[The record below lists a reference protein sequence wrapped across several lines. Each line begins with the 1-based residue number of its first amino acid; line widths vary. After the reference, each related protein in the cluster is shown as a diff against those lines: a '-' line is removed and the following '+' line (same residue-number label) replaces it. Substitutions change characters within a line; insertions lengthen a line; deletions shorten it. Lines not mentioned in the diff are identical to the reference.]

1 MPPSIRDGLTSATID
16 AIFYLENSI
25 WYLGSQQKININIS
39 RAIYIYTVKT
49 TILHPVHVSLGAKMS
64 PFGGYDM
71 PIQYA
76 GGIIAE
82 HDAAR
87 SGAALFDTCHM
98 GEFTLSGPSAAA
110 DLDRLLSNDVANLAA
125 GACRYGFLCND
136 DGGVI
141 DDLITYRLSD
151 TEFMV
156 VVNASGEDGDF
167 NWIKERV
174 SKDTSIK
181 NLSHATAKID
191 LQGPKS
197 PKIAA
202 SLLKDPLNGLKYY
215 RFMHNTYKDADII
228 LSRTGYTGEIGF
240 EIYCPAKY
248 AVDFWNDC
256 IAQGAVPAGL
266 GARDI
271 LRLEMGYPLYGH
283 ELSADRNAAQSGFAH
298 AISKNK
304 AFIGSTKVSDSS
316 LCNQSLTG
324 ISLDG
329 RRTAHSGDAVMTD
342 GKTIGTVTSGC
353 FSPTQGR
360 AIALAYINKESAGI
374 DTPVSII
381 SGKNELPG
389 KITATPF
396 YKNGTVRG
404 DINLYL

>member
-1 MPPSIRDGLTSATID
+1 MLIPH
-16 AIFYLENSI
+16 Y
-25 WYLGSQQKININIS
+25 KINIIYGIYEVNSKINIDIG
-39 RAIYIYTVKT
+39 RVIYIYGMKT
-49 TILHPVHVSLGAKMS
+49 TVLHPVHLSLGAKMS

-82 HDAAR
+82 HGAAR
-87 SGAALFDTCHM
+87 GGAALFDTCHM
-98 GEFTLSGPSAAA
+98 GEFVASGPSAAA
-110 DLDRLLSNDVANLAA
+110 DLDRILSNDVANLTI

-136 DGGVI
+136 GGGVI
-141 DDLITYRLSD
+141 DDLIVYRLSE

-156 VVNASGEDGDF
+156 VVNATGQDGDF
-167 NWIKERV
+167 DWIAGRV
-174 SKDTSIK
+174 SEDTSIK

-202 SLLKDPLNGLKYY
+202 SLLKLPLNGLKYY
-215 RFMHNTYKDADII
+215 RFMRNYYKDAEII

-240 EIYCPAKY
+240 EIYCPAER
-248 AVDFWNDC
+248 AVEFWNDC
-256 IAQGAVPAGL
+256 TARGAVPAGL

-283 ELSADRNAAQSGFAH
+283 ELSAGRNAAQSGFAH
-298 AISKNK
+298 AISKK
-304 AFIGSTKVSDSS
+304 KPFIGSAKVLDPA

-324 ISLDG
+324 IILEG
-329 RRTAHSGDAVMTD
+329 RRTAHSGDTVTTD
-342 GKTIGTVTSGC
+342 GQPIGTITSGS
-353 FSPTQGR
+353 FSPTQSR
-360 AIALAYINKESAGI
+360 AIALAYINKESVVI
-374 DTPVSII
+374 DKTVSII

>member
-1 MPPSIRDGLTSATID
+1 MGFMKSIVK
-16 AIFYLENSI
+16 SI
-25 WYLGSQQKININIS
+25 IYIG
-39 RAIYIYTVKT
+39 RAIYIYEMKT
-49 TILHPVHVSLGAKMS
+49 TILHPVHVSLGAKMA

-82 HDAAR
+82 HGAAR
-87 SGAALFDTCHM
+87 SGAAIFDTCHM
-98 GEFTLSGPSAAA
+98 GEFMLSGPSSAA
-110 DLDRLLSNDVANLAA
+110 DLDRMLSNDVANLAI
-125 GACRYGFLCND
+125 GACRYAFLCND

-151 TEFMV
+151 TTFMI
-156 VVNASGEDGDF
+156 VVNAASEEGDF
-167 NWIKERV
+167 DWFKGHI
-174 SKDTSIK
+174 SKDTSIE
-181 NLSHATAKID
+181 NRSQETAKID

-202 SLLKDPLNGLKYY
+202 SILKDPLNSLKYY
-215 RFMHNTYKDADII
+215 RFAHNHYKDKEII

-240 EIYCPAKY
+240 EIYCPADL
-248 AVDFWNDC
+248 AANFWNDC
-256 IAQGAVPAGL
+256 IANGAVPAGL

-283 ELSADRNAAQSGFAH
+283 ELSADRNAAQSGFNH

-304 AFIGSTKVSDSS
+304 PFIGSTKILDPA
-316 LCNQSLTG
+316 LQNQSLAG
-324 ISLDG
+324 IILDT
-329 RRTAHSGDAVMTD
+329 RRTAHSGDTVTAN
-342 GKTIGTVTSGC
+342 GKPIGTITSGC

-360 AIALAYINKESAGI
+360 AIALAYIDKDSAGI
-374 DTPVSII
+374 DTTVSI
-381 SGKNELPG
+381 GKNELTG

-396 YKNGTVRG
+396 YKKGTVRC

>member
-1 MPPSIRDGLTSATID
+1 MM
-16 AIFYLENSI
+16 
-25 WYLGSQQKININIS
+25 
-39 RAIYIYTVKT
+39 KT
-49 TILHPVHVSLGAKMS
+49 TILHPVHAALGAKMS

-82 HDAAR
+82 HGAVR
-87 SGAALFDTCHM
+87 GGAALFDTCHM
-98 GEFTLSGPSAAA
+98 GEFAVSGPNAAA
-110 DLDRLLSNDVANLAA
+110 DLDRLLSNDVASLSV
-125 GACRYGFLCND
+125 GTCRYGFLCND

-141 DDLITYRLSD
+141 DDLITYKRSEN
-151 TEFMV
+151 EFMI

-167 NWIKERV
+167 NWIIGRV
-174 SKDTSIK
+174 SKDTSVE
-181 NLSHATAKID
+181 NLSHKTAKID

-202 SLLKDPLNGLKYY
+202 SLLSLPIGGLKYY
-215 RFMHNTYKDADII
+215 RFMRNDYKGVEITI
-228 LSRTGYTGEIGF
+228 SRTGYTGEIGF
-240 EIYCPAKY
+240 EIYCPANI

-256 IAQGAVPAGL
+256 MTKGAVPAGL

-304 AFIGSTKVSDSS
+304 TFIGSDKVHDLS
-316 LCNQSLTG
+316 LRNQSLVG
-324 ISLDG
+324 ISIDG
-329 RRTAHSGDAVMTD
+329 RRTARSGDTVTID
-342 GKTIGTVTSGC
+342 GKTVGTVTSGC
-353 FSPTQGR
+353 FSPTQAH
-360 AIALAYINKESAGI
+360 AIALAYIDKESSGI
-374 DTPVSII
+374 DTTVSII
-381 SGKNELPG
+381 SGKNELTG

-404 DINLYL
+404 DINL

>member
-1 MPPSIRDGLTSATID
+1 VGGGD
-16 AIFYLENSI
+16 
-25 WYLGSQQKININIS
+25 KINLGAGC
-39 RAIYIYTVKT
+39 AIYIYRVKT
-49 TILHPVHVSLGAKMS
+49 TVLHSVHAALGAKMS

-82 HDAAR
+82 HGAAR

-98 GEFTLSGPSAAA
+98 GEFILSGPSAAA
-110 DLDRLLSNDVANLAA
+110 DLDRLLTNEVANLAA
-125 GACRYGFLCND
+125 GACRYGFLCNEG
-136 DGGVI
+136 GGVI
-141 DDLITYRLSD
+141 DDLITYRLED
-151 TEFMV
+151 DKFMV
-156 VVNASGEDGDF
+156 VVNAAGEDGDLD
-167 NWIKERV
+167 WIKKHV
-174 SKDTSIK
+174 SKGTTVK

-202 SLLKDPLNGLKYY
+202 SLLRDPLNGLKYY
-215 RFMHNTYKDADII
+215 RFTHNYYKDEKII

-240 EIYCPAKY
+240 EIYCPAT
-248 AVDFWNDC
+248 AAESFWNDC
-256 IAQGAVPAGL
+256 MALGAVPAGL

-283 ELSADRNAAQSGFAH
+283 ELSADRNAALSGFAH

-304 AFIGSTKVSDSS
+304 PFIGSDKVLDPSRH
-316 LCNQSLTG
+316 NLTLSG

-329 RRTAHSGDAVMTD
+329 RRTAHGGDTVTAG

-353 FSPTQGR
+353 FSPTQGH

-374 DTPVSII
+374 DTAVSII
-381 SGKNELPG
+381 SGKNELTG

>member
-1 MPPSIRDGLTSATID
+1 M
-16 AIFYLENSI
+16 
-25 WYLGSQQKININIS
+25 
-39 RAIYIYTVKT
+39 KT
-49 TILHPVHVSLGAKMS
+49 TVLHSVHASLGAKMS

-82 HDAAR
+82 HNAAR

-98 GEFTLSGPSAAA
+98 GEFMLSGPSAAV
-110 DLDRLLSNDVANLAA
+110 DLDRLLSNDVANLAV

-136 DGGVI
+136 GGGVI
-141 DDLITYRLSD
+141 DDLITYRIAE

-174 SKDTSIK
+174 SKDTTVE

-202 SLLKDPLNGLKYY
+202 SLLKHPLNGLKYY
-215 RFMHNTYKDADII
+215 RFMQNRYKDADII

-240 EIYCPAKY
+240 EIYCPAGI
-248 AVDFWNDC
+248 AAGFWNDC
-256 IAQGAVPAGL
+256 MNSGAVPAGL

-283 ELSADRNAAQSGFAH
+283 ELSADRNAAQSGFSH

-304 AFIGSTKVSDSS
+304 PFIGSAKVLDSS
-316 LCNQSLTG
+316 LSNQSLTG

-329 RRTAHSGDAVMTD
+329 RRTVHCGDTVMMD
-342 GKTIGTVTSGC
+342 GKSVGTVTSGC

-360 AIALAYINKESAGI
+360 AIALAYIDKES
-374 DTPVSII
+374 VSIDKAVSVI
-381 SGKNELPG
+381 SGKNELTG
-389 KITATPF
+389 KIAETPF
-396 YKNGTVRG
+396 YKKGTVRG